1 MPVENIW
8 NELQMGKNI
17 ERPKQHE
24 EYRAWPKSLIHTRE
38 FQKERKKK
46 KKDIWAIVEE
56 IMAEKFADLI
66 RDSNPPIQEALWLPS
81 KINKKK
87 GTSMHM
93 TVNILKTKRQK

>member
-38 FQKERKKK
+38 FQKERKKEK
-46 KKDIWAIVEE
+46 KRY
-56 IMAEKFADLI
+56 M
-66 RDSNPPIQEALWLPS
+66 SNSWRNNGW
-81 KINKKK
+81 KIC
-87 GTSMHM
+87 
-93 TVNILKTKRQK
+93 RFDER